1 MPSMESLAKML
12 EFGSKHVGRLLCSLD
27 KAAAMAAMGA
37 KDAVE
42 TNTETTEILSLFW
55 D

>member
-1 MPSMESLAKML
+1 MSSMESLAKML

-27 KAAAMAAMGA
+27 KVAAMGA

-42 TNTETTEILSLFW
+42 TSIETMEILGLFW
-55 D
+55 N